1 MDNKTLIQQLK
12 KLKSIKPDENWKNS
26 NRAILFNQ
34 IKGSVSS
41 ANEDLSF
48 IGKVWQ
54 NKISVFLHQPALA
67 VVLVCFLVIGGSAL
81 SLEASRWPNPGSS
94 LYIARVVS
102 EKAQLAITFNE
113 QKKARLD
120 FKFTNNHIK
129 DITGDLAKMDEDN
142 QSKSEKLTENFKK
155 EIASAKTKLQA
166 IKATPKTEET
176 EDGESIEVFSANSG
190 KEDRGLQVATPNSSI
205 EPEELPKEVVVST
218 PENIIENQ
226 EATSTKAVELDDEI
240 SNAKIDEAHQI
251 LNEAEELLDE
261 KNYDGILDKLQE
273 AENIVE
279 NIDDAE
285 EIKEDE
291 GEVKGISEEASSTKE
306 VF

>member
-1 MDNKTLIQQLK
+1 MDNQILIQQLK

-34 IKGSVSS
+34 ITGSVSNTKEEIS
-41 ANEDLSF
+41 S
-48 IGKVWQ
+48 ISRVWQ
-54 NKISVFLHQPALA
+54 EKISVFLHQPALA

-113 QKKARLD
+113 QKKAKLD

-129 DITGDLAKMDEDN
+129 DIAGDLAKVDEDN
-142 QSKSEKLTENFKK
+142 QIKSTKLTENFKK
-155 EIASAKTKLQA
+155 EIAVARTKLQA
-166 IKATPKTEET
+166 IKTSPASDEE
-176 EDGESIEVFSANSG
+176 EINVFSANLG
-190 KEDRGLQVATPNSSI
+190 KEEKGLQVTTPDSFD
-205 EPEELPKEVVVST
+205 EPAEIIVPT
-218 PENIIENQ
+218 PENIVNSQ
-226 EATSTKAVELDDEI
+226 EATSTKAIELDNEI
-240 SNAKIDEAHQI
+240 NNAKIDEAHQI
-251 LNEAEELLDE
+251 LAEAEELFNE
-261 KNYDGILDKLQE
+261 KDYDGTLDKLQE

-279 NIDDAE
+279 NIDSSE
-285 EIKEDE
+285 EE
-291 GEVKGISEEASSTKE
+291 GEVKGASDEASSTKE